1 LIEIIARIA
10 VRDRCT
16 KPLRFFERSMRKSTL
31 VDAALQCKPPAY
43 SHRIAESIR
52 VPLDLKTLPKAE
64 IHIHLEG
71 CFDADT
77 IVALATEN
85 KVPLPRPESELW
97 SFAGLSDFLSL
108 LDFICGLCRTPD
120 QLAKTAY
127 AFCERLRDAGT
138 GYADLIVNPTH
149 WHSWRRDISGMID
162 ALDAGFRAA
171 ERDGLPSVGL
181 CISLLRQQST
191 QEAMELVQELD
202 RLRHPRVVA
211 LSVDGNEAAAGRTGE
226 KFAEAFRYAGRIGL
240 KKTAHAGESSGP
252 MGVRDAIFFLEADRI
267 DHGVRAVEDAELLN
281 ILVDRQIALGVCPT
295 SNLVLGLYPSLS
307 EHPLERLRKAGIPV
321 SVNTDDPALLE
332 TNLPEEIGKC
342 ADAYAWDKETCRQLA
357 ETSIRASFAND
368 DIKARLLRDLSQW

>member
-1 LIEIIARIA
+1 MLYRSANLTPVRI
-10 VRDRCT
+10 DFT
-16 KPLRFFERSMRKSTL
+16 
-31 VDAALQCKPPAY
+31 
-43 SHRIAESIR
+43 ESIR

-71 CFDADT
+71 CFDRRT
-77 IVALATEN
+77 IVGLAAEN
-85 KVPLPRPESELW
+85 NVPLPRQENELL
-97 SFAGLSDFLSL
+97 SFTGLSDFLSF
-108 LDFICGLCRTPD
+108 LDFICGLCRTPE

-138 GYADLIVNPTH
+138 RYADVIVNPTH
-149 WHSWRRDISGMID
+149 WHSWRRNIGSMID

-171 ERDGLPSVGL
+171 EQDGLPPVGL
-181 CISLLRQQST
+181 CVSLLRQQSV

-211 LSVDGNEAAAGRTGE
+211 LSIDGNEAASGRTGE
-226 KFAEAFRYAGRIGL
+226 KFAEAFHYAGRIGL

-252 MGVRDAIFFLEADRI
+252 AGVRDAIFLLEADRI
-267 DHGVRAVEDAELLN
+267 DHGVRAIEDEELLR

-307 EHPLERLRKAGIPV
+307 DHPLERLRKAGVPV

-332 TNLPEEIGKC
+332 TDLPEEIGKC
-342 ADAYAWDKETCRQLA
+342 AGAYGWDKETCRQLA
-357 ETSIRASFAND
+357 ATSIRASFANV
-368 DIKARLLRDLSQW
+368 DIKARLLQDLDQW